1 MVIIIIG
8 SSWPMYVDLKALRLF
23 RLHPLQ
29 SGYGST
35 RGLNNCGGVGQ
46 SNLIIPE
53 KPRRAISTAWLD
65 FIIAMIP
72 DATTS
77 QPPKWHEMR
86 HRFFSM
92 SALRRR

>member
-29 SGYGST
+29 SGYGSI
-35 RGLNNCGGVGQ
+35 RGFKNGRGVGPRTF
-46 SNLIIPE
+46 IIPE
-53 KPRRAISTAWLD
+53 KPPRAISTAWLD
-65 FIIAMIP
+65 FNIGMIR

-77 QPPKWHEMR
+77 QPPKWREMR